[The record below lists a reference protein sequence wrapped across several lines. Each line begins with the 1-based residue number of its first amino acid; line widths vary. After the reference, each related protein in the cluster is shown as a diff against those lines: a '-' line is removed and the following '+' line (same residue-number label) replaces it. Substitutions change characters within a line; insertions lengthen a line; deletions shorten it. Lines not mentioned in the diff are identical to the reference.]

1 MRESYM
7 TSNRKSQDGEESKFY
22 TADLVTPAPGSED
35 AKPSV
40 VPGSMKPID
49 IESLPLKHQAIL
61 RVLARESEKAEER
74 GEADYTIAR
83 EQVDAELKNLR
94 KEKRKS
100 KR

>member
-1 MRESYM
+1 M
-7 TSNRKSQDGEESKFY
+7 TANSRSQDGEESKFY
-22 TADLVTPAPGSED
+22 TADLVTPGPGSED

-74 GEADYTIAR
+74 GEIDGAEYSITR
-83 EQVDAELKNLR
+83 EQVDAELKKLR
-94 KEKRKS
+94 KEKWKP

>member
-1 MRESYM
+1 M
-7 TSNRKSQDGEESKFY
+7 TSNSNSQDREGSKFF
-22 TADLVTPAPGSED
+22 TADLMTPALNSED
-35 AKPSV
+35 AGPSI

-74 GEADYTIAR
+74 GEIDRAEYTITR
-83 EQVDAELKNLR
+83 EQVDAELKKLR
-94 KEKRKS
+94 KEKRKP